1 MIYVGL
7 ISNIQA
13 AFWAA
18 YIIKSMRADYL
29 NVLKTPYPL
38 PVREKTLR
46 GRLRLLVLP
55 DERHRSPDGEEHL
68 EVAPC

>member
-1 MIYVGL
+1 
-7 ISNIQA
+7 
-13 AFWAA
+13 
-18 YIIKSMRADYL
+18 MRADYL

-55 DERHRSPDGEEHL
+55 DERHRSPDREEHL

>member
-1 MIYVGL
+1 MGSL
-7 ISNIQA
+7 
-13 AFWAA
+13 

-55 DERHRSPDGEEHL
+55 DERHRAHPTGRNTWESPP
-68 EVAPC
+68 VKPRPW